1 MIDKCGQVTKG
12 VWWMPWHR
20 EAMKDVG
27 ACDMFRRVGN
37 QTMTRKFLNGET
49 HPQGYLQVNS

>member
-1 MIDKCGQVTKG
+1 MADGRSDEVTKS

-27 ACDMFRRVGN
+27 ACDKPEGAGKQVSISGFP
-37 QTMTRKFLNGET
+37 NGET
-49 HPQGYLQVNS
+49 RLLL